1 MSGPKHDG
9 YRLSVNAI
17 ARASHLLATL
27 CIRPATTTL
36 EEEHTRDAMT
46 NVANIT
52 TTGDNVANHGMGL
65 V

>member
-1 MSGPKHDG
+1 MSPDTLAGFQGQPVRVRTEARRC

-36 EEEHTRDAMT
+36 EEEHHTRT
-46 NVANIT
+46 R
-52 TTGDNVANHGMGL
+52 
-65 V
+65 